1 MAETNEERA
10 LMLGR
15 ERVGK
20 LLPMFALPAIA
31 AMVASSAY
39 NIIAGI
45 FISRLGAYSIS
56 AVGLAMP
63 FMNLGAAFGSL
74 VGVGAS
80 VICAMYLGEKKYER
94 ARQVLC
100 NLIILN
106 LIMGTLFSVV
116 GLVWLDPILEFFGAS
131 ENTLQPAHEYMQII
145 LAGNVFA
152 HMFLGLNAI
161 LRVSG
166 YPTTAMNLTFL
177 SVGINLVLAP
187 LLIFALDF
195 GIRGAALA
203 TVIAQIVCC
212 CVQFRLFMDHNRTVY
227 IEKDKF
233 HLDREIIKRSFFLG
247 SPNFCTNAVAC
258 LIVIVL
264 NGALL
269 EYGGDLHVG
278 AYSIVNRVVML
289 FFMIVLG
296 FSQGMQ
302 PIVAYNYG
310 AKQYDRMWQ
319 AFKLTLIC
327 ATCATTAGTLVCEL
341 FPGILTRFFVDPQ
354 TELDIQLTEITITGF
369 RVLPMAFCIISMNVI
384 GSNFLSSIN
393 QPMKS
398 LVLSLTRQLIF
409 LLPLILI
416 LPPHLGIQGVWLS
429 LPISDVLSTI
439 CAALV
444 VQYEWRKHRRTNL
457 YVTE

>member
-1 MAETNEERA
+1 MADNEERA
-10 LMLGR
+10 LVLGR
-15 ERVGK
+15 EKVSS
-20 LLPMFALPAIA
+20 LLIKFALPAIA

-39 NIIAGI
+39 NLIAGI

-56 AVGLAMP
+56 GVGLAMP
-63 FMNLGAAFGSL
+63 FMNLAAAFGSL

-80 VICAMYLGEKKYER
+80 VICAMFLGEKKYER

-131 ENTLQPAHEYMQII
+131 EFTLQPAHEYMQII

-166 YPTTAMNLTFL
+166 YPTTAMYLTFV
-177 SVGINLVLAP
+177 SVGINLILAP
-187 LLIFALDF
+187 VLIFALDF

-212 CVQFRLFMDHNRTVY
+212 CVQFRLFMDRKRTVY

-233 HLDREIIKRSFFLG
+233 HLDAEIVKRSFFLG

-269 EYGGDLHVG
+269 QYGGDLHVG

-319 AFKLTLIC
+319 AFKITLIC
-327 ATCATTAGTLVCEL
+327 ATCATTAGTLACEL
-341 FPGILTRFFVDPQ
+341 SPGLLTRVFVEPS
-354 TELDIQLTEITITGF
+354 TPLDIELTEITISGF
-369 RVLPMAFCIISMNVI
+369 RILPMAFCIISMNVI

-398 LVLSLTRQLIF
+398 LALSLTRQLIF
-409 LLPLILI
+409 LLPLIVW
-416 LPPHLGIQGVWLS
+416 LPTWFGIYGVWFS

-457 YVTE
+457 YADK